1 MANQLLT
8 ISMITRE
15 SARVLVN
22 NLGFAKKVNRE
33 YDDQFAV
40 KGAKIGNTLNIR
52 KPPRYIGRTGDALAI
67 EDATETSVPLVLTT
81 KFGVDLAFSMTDLVL
96 SIENFSKRFIKPAIA
111 KIANKIDFDGTLLY
125 QSVYNTIGTP
135 GTVPNQAL
143 TYLQVNQRLS
153 EEAAPFEDRNIC
165 ITPAMNATIVDAL
178 KGLFQAGD
186 KIREQ
191 YNKGMMGTGLGYDG
205 WYLDQNLRTH
215 TVGPLGGSPVVN
227 GAGQTGSSLIT
238 NGWTAAAANRLKK
251 GDIFTV
257 AGVNAVN
264 PQNQQDTGALRQFVV
279 TADTSSDGAGNA
291 TIPISPAI
299 TVSGPFQNVTAS
311 PANAAAITVL
321 GAASTKSPQG
331 LAFHCDAFT
340 LGMADLLLPRGVH
353 AADRISDKQLG
364 VSIRLVE
371 AYDINLDRLPCRT
384 DVLYG
389 YAPVYPELACRLAS

>member
-1 MANQLLT
+1 MANTLLT

-81 KFGVDLAFSMTDLVL
+81 KFGVDLAFSITDLVL
-96 SIENFSKRFIKPAIA
+96 SIDDFSKRFINPAIA

-125 QSVYNTIGTP
+125 QTVYNTIGTP
-135 GTVPNQAL
+135 GAVPNQAL
-143 TYLQVNQRLS
+143 IYLQVNQRLS
-153 EEAAPFEDRNIC
+153 EEAAPFESRSIC

-178 KGLFQAGD
+178 KGLFQASD

-191 YNKGMMGTGLGYDG
+191 YNKGIMGVGLGYEG

-227 GAGQTGSSLIT
+227 GAAQTGSNLIT

-251 GDIFTV
+251 GDVFTI

-279 TADTSSDGAGNA
+279 TADVNSDGAGNA

-299 TVSGPFQNVTAS
+299 TVTGPFATVTAS

-321 GAASTKSPQG
+321 GAANTKTPQG
-331 LAFHCDAFT
+331 LAFHPDAFT

-353 AADRISDKQLG
+353 AADRVSDKQLG

-371 AYDINLDRLPCRT
+371 AYDINQDRLPCRT

>member
-1 MANQLLT
+1 MANTLLT

-81 KFGVDLAFSMTDLVL
+81 KFGVDLAFSVTDLVL
-96 SIENFSKRFIKPAIA
+96 SIDDFSKRFINPAVA

-125 QSVYNTIGTP
+125 QTVYNTIGTP
-135 GTVPNQAL
+135 GAVPNQAL

-153 EEAAPFEDRNIC
+153 EEACPFESRNIC

-178 KGLFQAGD
+178 KGLFQASD

-191 YNKGMMGTGLGYDG
+191 YNKGMMGEGLGYEG

-227 GAGQTGSSLIT
+227 GAGQTGSNLVT
-238 NGWTAAAANRLKK
+238 NGWTAAASNRLKK
-251 GDIFTV
+251 GDVFTV

-264 PQNQQDTGALRQFVV
+264 PQNQQDTGVLRQFVV
-279 TADTSSDGAGNA
+279 TADVNSDGAGNA

-299 TVSGPFQNVTAS
+299 TVAGPFATVTSS
-311 PANAAAITVL
+311 PANAAAISVL
-321 GAASTKSPQG
+321 GAAGTKSPQG
-331 LAFHCDAFT
+331 LAFHADAFT

-353 AADRISDKQLG
+353 GADRVSDKQLG
-364 VSIRLVE
+364 VSVRLVE
-371 AYDINLDRLPCRT
+371 AYDINQDRLPCRT

-389 YAPVYPELACRLAS
+389 FAPVYPELACRLAS